1 MNKEL
6 VTLAK
11 AHHLTAFVSGKA
23 KIPEGLTN
31 EEYLLELLR
40 GEGKAR
46 DERLLKERI
55 KSAHLPTY
63 KGFEEFDVDFQN
75 GITKKQLDTLASL
88 EWVDEVFNLILI
100 GPPGTGKTHLALA
113 VGNKA
118 VREGYNVSF
127 VTMDNL
133 VHILKTSEISIKS
146 TNRLRVIKKSDLLII
161 DELGYLP
168 VSRTESNLFF
178 SLISELYE
186 NASIVI
192 TSNKGFD
199 GWAEILGDSVL
210 ATALLDRLTHKCQI
224 MSFVDSDGKDNSWRL
239 AHRQQIFK

>member
-11 AHHLTAFVSGKA
+11 SHHLTAFVSGKL
-23 KIPEGLTN
+23 KIAEGLTN

-40 GEGKAR
+40 GEAAAR

-63 KGFEEFDVDFQN
+63 KGFEEFDVDFQK
-75 GITKKQLDTLASL
+75 GISKKQLDTLANL
-88 EWVDEVFNLILI
+88 EWIDEVFNLILI

-127 VTMDNL
+127 VTMD
-133 VHILKTSEISIKS
+133 KQ
-146 TNRLRVIKKSDLLII
+146 R
-161 DELGYLP
+161 
-168 VSRTESNLFF
+168 
-178 SLISELYE
+178 
-186 NASIVI
+186 
-192 TSNKGFD
+192 
-199 GWAEILGDSVL
+199 
-210 ATALLDRLTHKCQI
+210 ALLVMYI
-224 MSFVDSDGKDNSWRL
+224 Y
-239 AHRQQIFK
+239 